1 MTTTPLSSEQM
12 ESRHTPAGAG
22 RRPRLRPMDIIFAGY
37 CFLMALVMV
46 WAWWFN
52 MSSVWSVA
60 VFLAFLLV
68 NMGISRLTARATAAQ
83 RQAEEKFRTVVET
96 AADAISI
103 ITPDGAILYTNP
115 AHTRILG
122 YSFAELQGQPF
133 APLIHPEDQ
142 AEAFATFRQLLEE
155 PDVTTTA
162 QVRTRHKDGS
172 WRLIEGVARRLP
184 DGNLVVHNR
193 DITESKRIEE
203 ELRRLNE
210 ELEERVA
217 QRTAESKRLAAIIEA
232 APDYF
237 GIADLNGWSLYVNQ
251 AGRLMVGKSDEAY
264 ASPWHVSG
272 CYPAY
277 LQPKL
282 QEMVETAL
290 RGEVWSGEVALLRQD
305 GQEFPVAEVTFP
317 LRDADGN
324 IESLATIIRDIS
336 AQKQAEAELKQAKEA
351 AEKALAAQK
360 RLVEIIEA
368 TSDLVGTADVNGRI
382 VYFNQAGRRF
392 LGWDEND
399 LNVKTIVDIYPA
411 HALVQVQATIAH
423 SLASGQETVNFE
435 TAVYNAQ
442 RQEVPVSVVGIN
454 HQTSD
459 GRTLLSAILRDIS
472 EHKRIEAELKQAKE
486 TAEAANKA
494 KSTFLANM
502 SHEIRTPMNAVIG
515 MTGLL
520 LNTPLNPRQRDFVET
535 IRSSGDALLTI
546 INDIL
551 DFSKIEAGKLDLE
564 SQPFDLRQCV
574 ESALDLLASKA
585 GEKGIELAYE
595 MGENV
600 PAAIVGDV
608 TRLRQ
613 ILVNLVSNAI
623 KFTEQGEVVLMCQ
636 TLPDTLT
643 LHFAVRDTGIGIQ
656 PDKLGRLFQAFS
668 QIDPSTTREYGGTG
682 LGLAISKRLAE
693 LMGGRMWAE
702 SEGPG
707 KGATFHF
714 TITAVTAVSPIP
726 NRWHSRQPALAGK
739 RILIVDDNAT
749 NRRILSLQTK
759 AWGMIPVEAASP
771 GAALALLA
779 QGKRFDLGILD
790 VHMPE
795 MDGVELAAA
804 LCQQHQQNGHHFPLI
819 LLTSLGYEN
828 RPELE
833 AVECF
838 AAYLTKPVKPS
849 PLYDVLIQAL
859 HASCCDEAEQIAAA
873 PQLPNDPITPLP
885 YDTPLPLRILLAE
898 DVAVNQKF
906 ALLALEE
913 MGHTADVAANGLEV
927 LEAMA
932 RQSYDIILMD
942 VQMPV
947 MDGLEAT
954 RRIRSSGMEQPY
966 IIAMTANAMQGD
978 REMCLEAGMDDYIS
992 KPVYLEELQSA
1003 LARAREAAG
1012 FRVMRDA

>member
-1 MTTTPLSSEQM
+1 MTTTPFSSEQM
-12 ESRHTPAGAG
+12 ESRHSPAGMG
-22 RRPRLRPMDIIFAGY
+22 RRQRLRPMDVMFGGY

-46 WAWWFN
+46 WVWWSN

-60 VFLAFLLV
+60 VFVAFLLV
-68 NMGISRLTARATAAQ
+68 NVGISRLTARATVAQ
-83 RQAEEKFRTVVET
+83 RQAEAKFRTVVEA
-96 AADAISI
+96 AADAITI
-103 ITPDGAILYTNP
+103 ITPEGAILYTNP

-122 YSFAELQGQPF
+122 YSFAELEGQPF
-133 APLIHPEDQ
+133 TPLIHPEDL

-155 PDVTTTA
+155 PGVTTTA

-217 QRTAESKRLAAIIEA
+217 QRTAESKRLAAIIET
-232 APDYF
+232 APDYV

-251 AGRLMVGKSDEAY
+251 AGRRMVGKSDEAY

-272 CYPAY
+272 CYPAHM
-277 LQPKL
+277 QPEL

-290 RGEVWSGEVALLRQD
+290 RGEIWSGEVALLRQD

-336 AQKQAEAELKQAKEA
+336 AQKQAEVELKQAKEA
-351 AEKALAAQK
+351 AEQALAAQK

-368 TSDLVGTADVNGRI
+368 TSDLVGTADVNGRL

-392 LGWDEND
+392 MGWDEND
-399 LNVKTIVDIYPA
+399 LNVKTIADIYPA
-411 HALVQVQATIAH
+411 HALAQVQAAIAH
-423 SLASGQETVNFE
+423 TLASGQETINFE

-442 RQEVPVSVVGIN
+442 DQEVPVSVVGIN

-472 EHKRIEAELKQAKE
+472 EHKRIEGELKQAKE

-520 LNTPLNPRQRDFVET
+520 LNTPLNPRQHDFVET

-564 SQPFDLRQCV
+564 SQPFDLRQCI
-574 ESALDLLASKA
+574 ESALDLLANKA

-613 ILVNLVSNAI
+613 ILVNLISNAI

-636 TLPDTLT
+636 ALPDTST

-707 KGATFHF
+707 RGATFHF
-714 TITAVTAVSPIP
+714 TMTAITAVSTIP
-726 NRWHSRQPALAGK
+726 NRWHSRQPALTGK
-739 RILIVDDNAT
+739 RILIVDDSAT

-771 GAALALLA
+771 GAALALLD

-859 HASCCDEAEQIAAA
+859 HESYGDEAEQIAAA
-873 PQLPNDPITPLP
+873 PQSPNYSITQLPAS
-885 YDTPLPLRILLAE
+885 PLPLRILLAE

-913 MGHTADVAANGLEV
+913 MGYTADVAANGLEV

-954 RRIRSSGMEQPY
+954 RRIRHFDIEQPY

-978 REMCLEAGMDDYIS
+978 REMCLETGMDDYIS
-992 KPVYLEELQSA
+992 KPVYLEELQAA
-1003 LARAREAAG
+1003 LARAQEAAG
-1012 FRVMRDA
+1012 ERVFV